1 MWEPNRPNMEESK
14 ELLQS
19 YKSRLLELEDENRQ
33 LRKVN
38 RNLEESFAEVI
49 EHIYFP
55 MVLVDSVGDILFNNQ
70 AFVDLLD
77 YGARQLSKEINGLKS
92 HNVNDI
98 LNEEMRERFKEY
110 SVNHGSGPL
119 SIFIKGSKY
128 MLNIY
133 DIRKGKS
140 KLLLFRNTAD
150 EQLGREELLLKLQE
164 IIDRNMKMVQNIG
177 FLMGEETSNTTSVLN
192 SIIKYLK

>member
-1 MWEPNRPNMEESK
+1 MEESK
-14 ELLQS
+14 ELLKS
-19 YKSRLLELEDENRQ
+19 YKNRLLELEEENRQ

-49 EHIYFP
+49 ERIYFP
-55 MVLVDSVGDILFNNQ
+55 MALVDGNGDILFNNS

-77 YGARQLSKEINGLKS
+77 YNARQLAKGINGLKS
-92 HNVNDI
+92 HNVSDV
-98 LNEEMRERFKEY
+98 LNEEMRDRFREF
-110 SVNHGSGPL
+110 SVKHTDKVSH
-119 SIFIKGSKY
+119 IDIKGARY